1 MLNVKVR
8 SLLGGLLTAA
18 LLALPL
24 PATGAPALQG
34 KVVKVSDGDTLV
46 VQVDPNRQ
54 EKVRL
59 VGIDTPEMA
68 QKPWGERAKV
78 FTERLALGKVVRLET
93 DVQPRDQYGRLLA
106 YAYVGKTFIN
116 YELVRQGYA
125 MLLTYPPNVAHVDEF
140 TQAQKQA
147 RQEGKGIW
155 NSKDGL
161 EQSPRDFRREK
172 RNGGGTGSS
181 ADRAT
186 DRPPANQD
194 APRTKAPNASAGSAN
209 SKQAKPEGANPAG
222 APPTGAAS
230 VIANGKSRIYHD
242 SSCPSGASIGAA
254 NRLVLPSAADAQA
267 KGFTACKRCGG

>member
-1 MLNVKVR
+1 MLGLRWEKGR
-8 SLLGGLLTAA
+8 LILGGLLTAA

-24 PATGAPALQG
+24 PASSAPALQG

-59 VGIDTPEMA
+59 LGIDTPEMA
-68 QKPWGERAKV
+68 QKPWGERAKT

-106 YAYVGKTFIN
+106 YAYVGKTFLN

-125 MLLTYPPNVAHVDEF
+125 MLLTYPPNVAHVDQF
-140 TQAQKQA
+140 TQAQKLA

-161 EQSPRDFRREK
+161 DQSPRDFRREK
-172 RNGGGTGSS
+172 RNGGASGGASNGAS
-181 ADRAT
+181 GR
-186 DRPPANQD
+186 
-194 APRTKAPNASAGSAN
+194 ASAGVSESALDR
-209 SKQAKPEGANPAG
+209 
-222 APPTGAAS
+222 APTATS
-230 VIANGKSRIYHD
+230 VIANAKSRIFHD
-242 SSCPSGASIGAA
+242 QTCPSGASISPA
-254 NRLVLPSAADAQA
+254 NRIVLPSAADAKA
-267 KGFTACKRCGG
+267 KGYTACKRCGG

>member
-1 MLNVKVR
+1 MLGR
-8 SLLGGLLTAA
+8 LTGMGRTILGGLLTAA

-24 PATGAPALQG
+24 PADSAPALQG

-68 QKPWGERAKV
+68 QKPWGERAKA
-78 FTERLALGKVVRLET
+78 FTERLALGKVVRLEA

-116 YELVRQGYA
+116 HELIRQGYA
-125 MLLTYPPNVAHVDEF
+125 MLLTYPPNVAHVEEF
-140 TQAQKQA
+140 TQAQKLA

-155 NSKDGL
+155 SSKDGL
-161 EQSPRDFRREK
+161 KQSPRDFRREK
-172 RNGGGTGSS
+172 RSGSS
-181 ADRAT
+181 SGSQAAGTLNAPGESQANARTTSARAT
-186 DRPPANQD
+186 G
-194 APRTKAPNASAGSAN
+194 AGA
-209 SKQAKPEGANPAG
+209 EGAVTASPIRKGAG
-222 APPTGAAS
+222 A
-230 VIANGKSRIYHD
+230 VIANAKSRVFHD
-242 SSCPSGASIGAA
+242 QTCSSGASISEA
-254 NRLVLPSAADAQA
+254 NRLVLPSAADAKA

>member
-1 MLNVKVR
+1 MLGLR
-8 SLLGGLLTAA
+8 RETGRLILGGLLTAA

-34 KVVKVSDGDTLV
+34 KVVRVSDGDTLV

-125 MLLTYPPNVAHVDEF
+125 MLLTYPPNVAHVEEF
-140 TQAQKQA
+140 TQAQKLA

-172 RNGGGTGSS
+172 RNGGGNGST
-181 ADRAT
+181 ADRS
-186 DRPPANQD
+186 PASQD
-194 APRTKAPNASAGSAN
+194 APRTKAPTSSDAPAN
-209 SKQAKPEGANPAG
+209 KGAKPAG
-222 APPTGAAS
+222 ATPMGAAS

-242 SSCPSGASIGAA
+242 QSCPSGANIGAA

>member
-1 MLNVKVR
+1 MLALLKGKGR
-8 SLLGGLLTAA
+8 TLLGGLMTSGLLATA
-18 LLALPL
+18 LLTMPL
-24 PATGAPALQG
+24 RSEAAPALQG
-34 KVVKVSDGDTLV
+34 KVVRVSDGDTLV

-125 MLLTYPPNVAHVDEF
+125 MLLTYPPNVAHVDMF
-140 TQAQKQA
+140 TKAQQQAH
-147 RQEGKGIW
+147 QEGKGIW

-161 EQSPRDFRREK
+161 EQSPRDFRRQK
-172 RNGGGTGSS
+172 RSGTSGNSTGSGALDVTAPRS
-181 ADRAT
+181 GGARAT
-186 DRPPANQD
+186 GATTEGTVTAAPMSATAVVAN
-194 APRTKAPNASAGSAN
+194 A
-209 SKQAKPEGANPAG
+209 
-222 APPTGAAS
+222 
-230 VIANGKSRIYHD
+230 KSRIFHD
-242 SSCPSGASIGAA
+242 QTCPSGASIGES
-254 NRLVLPSAADAQA
+254 NRIVLPSAAEAKA
-267 KGFTACKRCGG
+267 KGYTACKRCGG

>member
-1 MLNVKVR
+1 MLGLRWEKGR
-8 SLLGGLLTAA
+8 LILGGLLTAA

-24 PATGAPALQG
+24 PASSAPALQG

-68 QKPWGERAKV
+68 QKPWGERAKT

-106 YAYVGKTFIN
+106 YVYVGKTFLN

-125 MLLTYPPNVAHVDEF
+125 MLLTYPPNVAHVDQF
-140 TQAQKQA
+140 TQAQKLA

-172 RNGGGTGSS
+172 RNGGASGGASG
-181 ADRAT
+181 RASGN
-186 DRPPANQD
+186 ASNG
-194 APRTKAPNASAGSAN
+194 ASGGASAGMT
-209 SKQAKPEGANPAG
+209 EGALDR
-222 APPTGAAS
+222 APTATS
-230 VIANGKSRIYHD
+230 VIANAKSRIFHD
-242 SSCPSGASIGAA
+242 QTCPSGASISQA
-254 NRLVLPSAADAQA
+254 NRIVLPSASDAKA
-267 KGFTACKRCGG
+267 KGYTACKRCGG